1 MDSKWFTLWVLGAAL
16 CGWLLGSLWGDVG
29 WLGAL
34 LGAAKTLFL
43 SVLKMIVAPLIF
55 CSVVTGILRLRAAA
69 SIRRLGLVTLG
80 FYLLTTAIAITI
92 GLAVVQVLHPWTN
105 APALLETLPGTE
117 ATLLDAADGSSSSII
132 TALIARMFEN
142 PFSALA
148 NLNILAIV
156 SNALLIGLAG
166 LLVLPKDSIVERG
179 FAEFTDIV
187 YRIARWAVLL
197 VPLGVLAI
205 VFELGQNLDR
215 AVLAQL
221 LGFVAVVFGAT
232 LFHGLVVLP
241 LLAWFF
247 TGRSPWALWPAII
260 QPVLVAFSTS
270 SSAATLPV
278 SLRAAERNLGVEPG
292 IASFVLPLGA
302 TINMDGTALFEGVA
316 AVFLAYLFGI
326 PLDATATVVVFLVAM
341 LASIGAPGMPSGSM
355 SGMQVVLLAVGI
367 PLEAIG
373 LLLLIERPLDT
384 IRTAVNVEGDLIATV
399 VAQRAMNHHSPQTS
413 EQTLNG

>member
-1 MDSKWFTLWVLGAAL
+1 MDSKWFTLWVFGAAL
-16 CGWLLGSLWGDVG
+16 AGWLLGTLWGDVSWLAG
-29 WLGAL
+29 VLGAS
-34 LGAAKTLFL
+34 KTLFL

-55 CSVVTGILRLRAAA
+55 CSIITGILRLRAAA

-80 FYLLTTAIAITI
+80 FYLLTTAIAVSV
-92 GLAVVQVLHPWTN
+92 GLAVVGWLHPWTS
-105 APALLETLPGTE
+105 APPLQTLPATD
-117 ATLLDAADGSSSSII
+117 ATLLSAGDGSTGAIVS
-132 TALIARMFEN
+132 ALIARMFEN

-148 NLNILAIV
+148 NLNILGIV
-156 SNALLIGLAG
+156 SNALVIGLAG
-166 LLVLPKDSIVERG
+166 LLVLPRDSIVERG
-179 FAEFTDIV
+179 FAEFTAIV
-187 YRIARWAVLL
+187 YRLARWAVLL

-205 VFELGQNLDR
+205 VFELGQSMDGT
-215 AVLAQL
+215 VIQQL
-221 LGFVAVVFGAT
+221 LSFVAVVFGAT

-241 LLAWFF
+241 LLAWLLGGVGPR
-247 TGRSPWALWPAII
+247 TLWPAIV

-278 SLRAAERNLGVEPG
+278 SLRAAEKNLGVDPS

-316 AVFLAYLFGI
+316 AVFLAYLFGV

-341 LASIGAPGMPSGSM
+341 LSSIGAPGMPSGSM

-384 IRTAVNVEGDLIATV
+384 IRTAVNVEGDLIATL
-399 VAQRAMNHHSPQTS
+399 VAQRAMAPPTVSSTTKN
-413 EQTLNG
+413 E